1 MKQWTNKWIDKSMN
15 QRMNQWMKGRDSFPV
30 CFTLHFPTISIALL
44 RTYII
49 YSELKTW
56 VQCRRH

>member
-1 MKQWTNKWIDKSMN
+1 MKQLINKWIHKSMN

-30 CFTLHFPTISIALL
+30 CFTLHFTTISIAYL
-44 RTYII
+44 YYI
-49 YSELKTW
+49 YSELNTG